1 MLKAKT
7 ITDSRLPFIKRSQL
21 KSELSAKCMVMIS
34 LREMLRRIASSN
46 IRNKIASGTMVYFE
60 SPFEELAFRYAPN
73 GIDRLGKYYVKY
85 YGQDEYEIDFN
96 STFVLK
102 AIMEGYQ
109 ISKTRYDNFHLIK
122 GVLWYRHIQTPE
134 TLKSVG
140 N

>member
-1 MLKAKT
+1 
-7 ITDSRLPFIKRSQL
+7 
-21 KSELSAKCMVMIS
+21 MVMIS

-60 SPFEELAFRYAPN
+60 SPLEELAFRYAPN
-73 GIDRLGKYYVKY
+73 GIGRPGKYYVKY
-85 YGQDEYEIDFN
+85 YGQDEYEIYFN

-122 GVLWYRHIQTPE
+122 GVLWYRHIKTPE
-134 TLKSVG
+134 TLKSVR